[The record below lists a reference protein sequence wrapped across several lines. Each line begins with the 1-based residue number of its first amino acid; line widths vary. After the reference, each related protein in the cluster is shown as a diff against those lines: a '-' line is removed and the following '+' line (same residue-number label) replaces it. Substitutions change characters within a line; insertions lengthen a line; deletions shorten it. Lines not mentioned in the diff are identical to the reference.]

1 MTAIAVVLRITYYHN
16 YRINNRLQNSG
27 YVREVSRLC
36 AFVLFLLQCSV
47 KKNSNKGTG
56 AIINY

>member
-27 YVREVSRLC
+27 YVREVSRPC
-36 AFVLFLLQCSV
+36 AFVLFLLQCNQFPI
-47 KKNSNKGTG
+47 KP
-56 AIINY
+56 